1 MSAVPLR
8 EARQAV
14 VRDRVLDGV
23 ADLLAQGEDL
33 TYAKV
38 AAAASVPERTVYRYF
53 PTRRDLMTAVVAWV
67 NERTGRPRGTTRDEA
82 IELVRQLFPIFD
94 EVAPVVREVLMAPEG
109 LAARLD
115 DNDERRAAARAVV
128 DHEVPG
134 LDDDTGRRLAAV
146 VQVLTERGDLADAAR
161 LLGHGWCRGGRN
173 RRGRA
178 HDALCGRCPMT
189 MLTGVNHVAV
199 LTADLDRFVEFYRDV
214 FELEVVF
221 SETTPAFR
229 HAILR
234 AGEDSWIHPAEVAEN
249 AHGTALPAMFQRGHL
264 DHVALGAASSEHF
277 ETLRDRLVARGAT
290 DGAVEDLGAFH
301 SIWFTDPD
309 GMQAELTLIVDATL
323 QGIHAPRPLNR
334 QAAAPAH

>member
-146 VQVLTERGDLADAAR
+146 VQVLTSAAT
-161 LLGHGWCRGGRN
+161 W
-173 RRGRA
+173 
-178 HDALCGRCPMT
+178 
-189 MLTGVNHVAV
+189 
-199 LTADLDRFVEFYRDV
+199 
-214 FELEVVF
+214 
-221 SETTPAFR
+221 
-229 HAILR
+229 
-234 AGEDSWIHPAEVAEN
+234 
-249 AHGTALPAMFQRGHL
+249 Q
-264 DHVALGAASSEHF
+264 
-277 ETLRDRLVARGAT
+277 TLRDYWDM
-290 DGAVEDLGAFH
+290 DGAEAAETVAVALKMLFAGGA
-301 SIWFTDPD
+301 
-309 GMQAELTLIVDATL
+309 
-323 QGIHAPRPLNR
+323 R
-334 QAAAPAH
+334 